1 MVPALSSDLCVT
13 RLYVTQTRIPSHTH
27 AYTPYH
33 TTHASCPPV
42 TLISLLKVRRVATSK
57 ARIVKPEVVQSPAQT
72 KSLVIIP
79 QFDHT
84 PGQGK
89 HGAWCG
95 HPGSCWSSVATTFSN
110 THSSIEWDKGDNSD
124 GRIRDHSQQGEEQ
137 GSNVCKAHSASLKE
151 RLWKD
156 SWLSLETPVWSSPFG
171 AQAYTL
177 HVVIRHRERNSRN
190 PTFKG
195 LWCSRGKMGPTQIKH
210 SLKNKN
216 DMSYT
221 HIL

>member
-42 TLISLLKVRRVATSK
+42 TSISLLKVRRVATSK

-84 PGQGK
+84 QVRGNMELGVDTPAHAGVLWPPPSQTLI
-89 HGAWCG
+89 
-95 HPGSCWSSVATTFSN
+95 HPLNGTKGTIVMAVSGT
-110 THSSIEWDKGDNSD
+110 THSRARS
-124 GRIRDHSQQGEEQ
+124 
-137 GSNVCKAHSASLKE
+137 KE
-151 RLWKD
+151 AMYAK
-156 SWLSLETPVWSSPFG
+156 
-171 AQAYTL
+171 
-177 HVVIRHRERNSRN
+177 
-190 PTFKG
+190 
-195 LWCSRGKMGPTQIKH
+195 
-210 SLKNKN
+210 
-216 DMSYT
+216 
-221 HIL
+221 HILHR